1 MKNSPALNAISK
13 IYKPTYFA
21 LRNTLWL
28 GPHHICSLIALFQ
41 FKISVFYAE
50 DLTFMLSD
58 CLLSI
63 LLIDVLDISYTRLQD
78 INLFYQFFFD
88 RLSLSFGFSCMF
100 ILFFGFESEG
110 RKRRWGV
117 FVFS

>member
-1 MKNSPALNAISK
+1 MWNSPALNAISQ

-63 LLIDVLDISYTRLQD
+63 LFTVDRCTRHQL
-78 INLFYQFFFD
+78 Y
-88 RLSLSFGFSCMF
+88 SSSGY
-100 ILFFGFESEG
+100 
-110 RKRRWGV
+110 
-117 FVFS
+117 